1 MKNNTITMGA
11 SILDMYMEGWDEGK
25 QDDVIVETKQT
36 KGRKKSSKERASARR
51 KKTYYKSQARLNV
64 LQSKI
69 DVDATHI
76 DAVRGAL
83 RGHQSSDIA
92 AANNHHSF
100 GTSRGNK
107 RRDDTAKQKMVE
119 DYGFEPEN
127 AEEPKAEE
135 AEEETEEATEE
146 KAEEANEEAT
156 EEKSEDDKK

>member
-1 MKNNTITMGA
+1 MKMNNTISMGA

-25 QDDVIVETKQT
+25 QDDIVVETKQT
-36 KGRKKSSKERASARR
+36 KGRKKSNKERASARR

-69 DVDATHI
+69 DVDVAHI

-107 RRDDTAKQKMVE
+107 RRDDTAKQKLVE
-119 DYGFEPEN
+119 DYGYEPVL
-127 AEEPKAEE
+127 E
-135 AEEETEEATEE
+135 AV
-146 KAEEANEEAT
+146 
-156 EEKSEDDKK
+156 